1 MIGERLAEIRKDHDD
16 TQKELAN
23 KLNISLATVRSW
35 EQDKS
40 SPPHDAL
47 VNICSLYQVSSDY
60 LLGISDID
68 PAYIQRRQQRFLS
81 EDDLKELKQYE
92 EYLIWKKRRKN

>member
-23 KLNISLATVRSW
+23 KLNISLAAVRSW

-40 SPPHDAL
+40 SPPHDVL
-47 VNICSLYQVSSDY
+47 VNICRLYQVSSDY
-60 LLGISDID
+60 LLGISDAD
-68 PAYIQRRQQRFLS
+68 PAYIQRRQQRLLS

-92 EYLIWKKRRKN
+92 EYLIWKRRRKN